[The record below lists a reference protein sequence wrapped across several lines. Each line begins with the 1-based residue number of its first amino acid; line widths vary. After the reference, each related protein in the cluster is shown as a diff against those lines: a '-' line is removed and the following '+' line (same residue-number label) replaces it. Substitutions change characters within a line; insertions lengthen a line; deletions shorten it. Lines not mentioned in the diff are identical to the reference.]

1 MTSIT
6 DPYSHLQRY
15 KFFSKGLGE
24 GLSNMAQS
32 PAPAGLSTAST
43 YTPSGKP
50 TVGPSRGPP
59 NPHGISLC
67 RWYSFAFLKKV

>member
-6 DPYSHLQRY
+6 DSYSHLQRY

-24 GLSNMAQS
+24 DLSNIAQS
-32 PAPAGLSTAST
+32 PTPAGLSTAST

-50 TVGPSRGPP
+50 TVGRIDDPR
-59 NPHGISLC
+59 
-67 RWYSFAFLKKV
+67 

>member
-6 DPYSHLQRY
+6 DPHSHLQRY

-32 PAPAGLSTAST
+32 PAPAGLSMAST

-50 TVGPSRGPP
+50 TVGRIDDPR
-59 NPHGISLC
+59 
-67 RWYSFAFLKKV
+67 

>member
-6 DPYSHLQRY
+6 DPHSHLQRY

-32 PAPAGLSTAST
+32 PAPSGLSTPST
-43 YTPSGKP
+43 RTPSGKP
-50 TVGPSRGPP
+50 TVGRIDDPR
-59 NPHGISLC
+59 
-67 RWYSFAFLKKV
+67 

>member
-32 PAPAGLSTAST
+32 PAPAALSTPST
-43 YTPSGKP
+43 YTLSKKP
-50 TVGPSRGPP
+50 TVGRIDDPR
-59 NPHGISLC
+59 
-67 RWYSFAFLKKV
+67 

>member
-6 DPYSHLQRY
+6 DPHSHLQRY

-32 PAPAGLSTAST
+32 PAPAELLMPST

-50 TVGPSRGPP
+50 TVGRIDDPG
-59 NPHGISLC
+59 
-67 RWYSFAFLKKV
+67 

>member
-6 DPYSHLQRY
+6 DSYSHLQRY

-32 PAPAGLSTAST
+32 PAPAGLSTPST
-43 YTPSGKP
+43 HTPSRKP
-50 TVGPSRGPP
+50 TVGRIDDP
-59 NPHGISLC
+59 L
-67 RWYSFAFLKKV
+67 

>member
-24 GLSNMAQS
+24 GSSDMAQS
-32 PAPAGLSTAST
+32 PAPAGLSTPST
-43 YTPSGKP
+43 NTPSGKP
-50 TVGPSRGPP
+50 TVGRIDDPR
-59 NPHGISLC
+59 
-67 RWYSFAFLKKV
+67 